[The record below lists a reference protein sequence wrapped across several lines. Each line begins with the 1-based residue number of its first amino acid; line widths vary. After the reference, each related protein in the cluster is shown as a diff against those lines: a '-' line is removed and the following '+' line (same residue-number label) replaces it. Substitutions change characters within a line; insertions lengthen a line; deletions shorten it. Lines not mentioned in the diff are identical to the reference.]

1 MVSTKSIGKYRV
13 RETIGEGTFSKV
25 KLAFNSSNGEKVAIK
40 VIDKQMVL
48 KNNLRYQVQSEITTM
63 KLLNHPNIVRIHE
76 VIGTKTKIYIV
87 MEYVS
92 GGQLLDKMSY
102 ANKLDECEARKL
114 FQQLIDTVDYCHNK
128 GVYHRDLK
136 PENLLL
142 DSKGNLKVSDFGLS
156 ALAKFDDVLNTK
168 CGSPCYVAPEVR
180 SSGGGECLGVRGNI
194 WQQQRAKE
202 ILGLPNR
209 KRASHGL
216 YGIHV
221 LLLILTLILPHEQVL
236 MNKGYDGA
244 AVDVWSCG
252 VILFELLAG
261 FLPFDDQNL
270 MGLYHKICRAEYT
283 CPPWFTISQKKLIA
297 KILEPRSEKRITISD
312 IIENEWFKKDYQP
325 VRVCEFD
332 TIINLDEDSAAF
344 DSIEEK
350 TTNSTITK
358 SSSFINAFQLIAMF
372 QDFDLSSLFEEQDHK
387 KQITMLGSQHTI
399 SETVEKIEAAA
410 TDVRLS
416 VEKMNNFKMK
426 MHPKLSMTRCSR
438 SYFDLSAEVIEV
450 APTHC
455 VIQISKSAGDLR
467 MYNRFCESLSS
478 LLKENSNMPSQGPD
492 SVDQC
497 DAGSI
502 EKQDAECYEKPNSE
516 DIRGYKSA

>member
-1 MVSTKSIGKYRV
+1 MVSPKSIGKYRV
-13 RETIGEGTFSKV
+13 SKTIGEGTFSKV
-25 KLAFNSSNGEKVAIK
+25 KLAFNINNGEKVAIK
-40 VIDKQMVL
+40 VIEKQMVL
-48 KNNLRYQVQSEITTM
+48 KNNLRYQ
-63 KLLNHPNIVRIHE
+63 

-92 GGQLLDKMSY
+92 GGQLLDKLSY
-102 ANKLDECEARKL
+102 VNKLDECEARKL
-114 FQQLIDTVDYCHNK
+114 FQQLIDAVDYCHNN

-136 PENLLL
+136 PENLLI

-156 ALAKFDDVLNTK
+156 ALKKSDDVLSTR
-168 CGSPCYVAPEVR
+168 CGSPCYVAPE
-180 SSGGGECLGVRGNI
+180 
-194 WQQQRAKE
+194 
-202 ILGLPNR
+202 
-209 KRASHGL
+209 
-216 YGIHV
+216 
-221 LLLILTLILPHEQVL
+221 VL

-270 MGLYHKICRAEYT
+270 MSLYH
-283 CPPWFTISQKKLIA
+283 
-297 KILEPRSEKRITISD
+297 KRITISD
-312 IIENEWFKKDYQP
+312 IIENEWFQIDYQP
-325 VRVCEFD
+325 VRACEFD
-332 TIINLDEDSAAF
+332 PIINLDDDNASS
-344 DSIEEK
+344 DSIEDK
-350 TTNSTITK
+350 TKKSTITK

-372 QDFDLSSLFEEQDHK
+372 QDFDLSSLFEEQASLQSERDHK
-387 KQITMLGSQHTI
+387 KQITMLGSQHAI
-399 SETVEKIEAAA
+399 NETVGKIEAAA

-426 MHPKLSMTRCSR
+426 MRPKPSMTRCSR
-438 SYFDLSAEVIEV
+438 SYIDLSAEVIEV

-467 MYNRFCESLSS
+467 MYNEFCESLSS
-478 LLKENSNMPSQGPD
+478 LLKENSDTPSQGQD

-497 DAGSI
+497 DTGSI
-502 EKQDAECYEKPNSE
+502 ENQDAECYEKPNSK

>member
-1 MVSTKSIGKYRV
+1 MVSPKSIGKYRV
-13 RETIGEGTFSKV
+13 SRTIGEGTFSKV
-25 KLAFNSSNGEKVAIK
+25 KLAFNSNNGEKVAIK

-48 KNNLRYQVQSEITTM
+48 KNNLKYQVQSEIRTM

-102 ANKLDECEARKL
+102 AKLDECEARKL
-114 FQQLIDTVDYCHNK
+114 FQQLIDSVDYCHNK

-156 ALAKFDDVLNTK
+156 ALKKSDDVLNTR
-168 CGSPCYVAPEVR
+168 CGSPCYVAPEV
-180 SSGGGECLGVRGNI
+180 
-194 WQQQRAKE
+194 
-202 ILGLPNR
+202 
-209 KRASHGL
+209 
-216 YGIHV
+216 
-221 LLLILTLILPHEQVL
+221 L
-236 MNKGYDGA
+236 MSKGYDGA
-244 AVDVWSCG
+244 AADVWSCG

-270 MGLYHKICRAEYT
+270 TSLYRKICKAEYI
-283 CPPWFTISQKKLIA
+283 CAPWFTISQKKLIA
-297 KILEPRSEKRITISD
+297 KILEPRPLKRITISD
-312 IIENEWFKKDYQP
+312 IIENEWFQTDYKP
-325 VRVCEFD
+325 VCVCEFD
-332 TIINLDEDSAAF
+332 PIINLDEDSAAF

-350 TTNSTITK
+350 TTKSTITK

-387 KQITMLGSQHTI
+387 KQTTMFGSQHTI

-426 MHPKLSMTRCSR
+426 MHPKTSMTRCSR

-455 VIQISKSAGDLR
+455 VIQISKSVGDLR
-467 MYNRFCESLSS
+467 MYNEFCESLSS
-478 LLKENSNMPSQGPD
+478 LLMGNSDISSQGQD
-492 SVDQC
+492 SVDQG
-497 DAGSI
+497 DSGSI
-502 EKQDAECYEKPNSE
+502 EKQDAETAA
-516 DIRGYKSA
+516 IVMFR

>member
-25 KLAFNSSNGEKVAIK
+25 KLAFNSNNGEKVAIK

-168 CGSPCYVAPEVR
+168 CGSPCYVAPEV
-180 SSGGGECLGVRGNI
+180 
-194 WQQQRAKE
+194 
-202 ILGLPNR
+202 
-209 KRASHGL
+209 
-216 YGIHV
+216 
-221 LLLILTLILPHEQVL
+221 L

-270 MGLYHKICRAEYT
+270 MGLYHK
-283 CPPWFTISQKKLIA
+283 
-297 KILEPRSEKRITISD
+297 RITISD
-312 IIENEWFKKDYQP
+312 IIENEWFKKDYRP
-325 VRVCEFD
+325 VRACEFD
-332 TIINLDEDSAAF
+332 TIVNLDEDSAAF

-350 TTNSTITK
+350 TKNSTITK

-478 LLKENSNMPSQGPD
+478 LLKENSNMPSQGQD